1 MPQNTFRLEKMP
13 TASASSWVKFFTNAG
28 IPSQAAAGYAHVFVE
43 NRIQMDMLMDL
54 NKEYLRE
61 MGITTM
67 GDIIAIL
74 RHSKTVC
81 DQSARDRV
89 LSSQNAV
96 VEGPALPEHL
106 ANLVPVAAVS
116 ATPSI
121 PPKSVVSRPSSA
133 VSLPSKSR
141 KVFSEHKIT
150 LPAGGSG
157 GGGGSSTNIVRTI
170 NEGSDKKTTLVS
182 TVGSLGKRSAVFK
195 RLERNSNDEEDGE
208 LIDDEEDAGNGRE
221 PPKKMASKVTLKGIE
236 SLGKKTVCSGGS
248 SIFSRLGEKSSQ
260 REHSDGAPAGILKK
274 SPQQPTRKLPPKT
287 QNVILVK
294 KIPAKAVTIAADDDH
309 ELASKRRSFERM
321 NIDGEPT
328 KSVSF
333 SKEDEVL
340 EIESRPKGFISPKS
354 RMRFQDRE
362 IPVKARLGGGGGGH
376 FPAGKRRTPFPNQ
389 QPMGFNS
396 STSHLRGTKKTV
408 LMKAGN
414 VTTLSPSSLARSK
427 MKADAMLLR
436 KETPVRN
443 RLSLG
448 SAESGS
454 GKSLAYRKERYS
466 LDSKLANLKLKG
478 GIKPGKVVAAA
489 RPMAARPSTRP
500 LMPTGGKQFKEPV
513 GGASVFDRLG
523 YGRK

>member
-1 MPQNTFRLEKMP
+1 MPRNTVRLGKMP

-89 LSSQNAV
+89 LSSQVA
-96 VEGPALPEHL
+96 EGPALPEHL
-106 ANLVPVAAVS
+106 AHLVPVAAVS
-116 ATPSI
+116 ATPSN

-133 VSLPSKSR
+133 VSLPNKSR

-150 LPAGGSG
+150 LPASGGGGSG
-157 GGGGSSTNIVRTI
+157 GSSANIVRTI

-182 TVGSLGKRSAVFK
+182 TVGGGGSLGKRSAVFK
-195 RLERNSNDEEDGE
+195 RLERNSDDEDEQDEEEDDDDDGE
-208 LIDDEEDAGNGRE
+208 TNRGNGRE

-236 SLGKKTVCSGGS
+236 ALGKKSSGGGS
-248 SIFSRLGEKSSQ
+248 SIFSRLGEKSQ
-260 REHSDGAPAGILKK
+260 KDQKNEGAPTGILKK
-274 SPQQPTRKLPPKT
+274 SPQQPTRKLPPKS
-287 QNVILVK
+287 QKVILIK
-294 KIPAKAVTIAADDDH
+294 KIPAKAAVDDDQ
-309 ELASKRRSFERM
+309 SSVRRSFERM
-321 NIDGEPT
+321 NTDGEPT

-340 EIESRPKGFISPKS
+340 EIDPRPQGFISPKA

-362 IPVKARLGGGGGGH
+362 LPVRARLGGG
-376 FPAGKRRTPFPNQ
+376 PMKRRPSFPNHQ
-389 QPMGFNS
+389 TTLNS
-396 STSHLRGTKKTV
+396 STSPLRGTKKTV
-408 LMKAGN
+408 HMKAGN
-414 VTTLSPSSLARSK
+414 VTTLSPASLARSK
-427 MKADAMLLR
+427 MKADAMLLG
-436 KETPVRN
+436 KGTPIRN

-448 SAESGS
+448 SSEPG
-454 GKSLAYRKERYS
+454 GKSLAYRKDRYS
-466 LDSKLANLKLKG
+466 LDSKLANLKLKTTTTTKIG
-478 GIKPGKVVAAA
+478 GG
-489 RPMAARPSTRP
+489 ARPSTRP
-500 LMPTGGKQFKEPV
+500 APSGARQYKEPA
-513 GGASVFDRLG
+513 GASVFDRLG
-523 YGRK
+523 YNRK